1 MAAHRAWLIAG
12 AFRKLTAVL
21 QRLSGRGFAFGKPP
35 VSAHAGENRESNEV
49 TILSWAT
56 QHPMPSLQ
64 PEATPQMHCAD
75 SLCA

>member
-64 PEATPQMHCAD
+64 PEATPQMH
-75 SLCA
+75 